1 MKIIAEGILDD
12 LVDAVTIDS
21 SGPKT
26 GYSTIE
32 NYIYPRTAEQLYQG
46 VVYQLRKN
54 NKNKV
59 LQHIIMPL
67 FFPENNTVPDIQNL
81 SKLIYE
87 EDNKYPTQQI
97 LAKYTQKME
106 DVVIDF
112 VAEDAVDI
120 CDIATKQYAD
130 KEITADQYFGT
141 ILKNVNSYKYDI
153 VDKLVAEFKN
163 FKKEAKS
170 NYTNEPPRGKQ
181 RPKANTNNTRNNNT
195 NINSSNVDKAVNNVY
210 KQLSDRYGNVDQK
223 AFERALSDFLSSD
236 ITTSSLAQL
245 MRLR

>member
-1 MKIIAEGILDD
+1 MKIISEGILDD
-12 LVDAVTIDS
+12 LVDAATRDDN
-21 SGPKT
+21 GPKT

-67 FFPENNTVPDIQNL
+67 FFPENNTTPDIQNL

-87 EDNKYPTQQI
+87 EDNKYPNQQV
-97 LAKYTQKME
+97 LAKYTQAME
-106 DVVIDF
+106 DIVIDF
-112 VAEDAVDI
+112 VSEDAADI

-141 ILKNVNSYKYDI
+141 VLKNVNSYKYDI
-153 VDKLVAEFKN
+153 VDKLVAEYKN

-170 NYTNEPPRGKQ
+170 NYTNEPPKSTARSNNN
-181 RPKANTNNTRNNNT
+181 ANNNRNNST
-195 NINSSNVDKAVNNVY
+195 NINSSDVDKAVNNVY
-210 KQLSDRYGNVDQK
+210 KQLSDRYGNVDQR